1 MSYNAPSVKTAL
13 SQQEIY
19 SLVAP
24 DLERVEEELEAYSKS
39 SVGLISEIGRYLIEA
54 GGKRVRPALL
64 LLTARMLG
72 QVSPSTIRMAAV
84 VELIHNATLV
94 HDDVID
100 ESDTRRGRPSAN
112 TQWGNPMTVLAGDWL
127 YMQSFAVAIK
137 EKSFDVL
144 TTLIDITQKMVEG
157 ELLQLTVLG
166 RSDVS
171 AQKLLDIAERKTA
184 YLFSGCLRLPAL
196 LAGENAASVEKL
208 TRIGM
213 DMGMSF
219 QLVDDLLD
227 LTSTR
232 EAMGKPVA
240 SDLKEGKVTLPL
252 YYAIEADV
260 PEVSTKIQQV
270 LDEGE
275 HTTVAVEE
283 ILGFADRVD
292 GVDRTRKLAAEYAG
306 RAVAA
311 LESFPS
317 SVYRDAIINIPDFI
331 LNRSS

>member
-13 SQQEIY
+13 TQQEIY
-19 SLVAP
+19 SLVAA
-24 DLERVEEELEAYSKS
+24 DLERVEEELEGYSKS
-39 SVGLISEIGRYLIEA
+39 SVDPISEIGRYLIEA

-72 QVSPSTIRMAAV
+72 EVSPSTIRMAAV

-112 TQWGNPMTVLAGDWL
+112 TRWGNPMTVLAGDWL
-127 YMQSFAVAIK
+127 YMQSFAVALR
-137 EKSFDVL
+137 EESFDVL

-157 ELLQLTVLG
+157 ELMQLEILG

-171 AQKLLDIAERKTA
+171 AQELLDIAERKTA
-184 YLFSGCLRLPAL
+184 YLFSGCLRLPAI
-196 LAGENAASVEKL
+196 LAGEDAVSVEKL

-213 DMGMSF
+213 NMGMSF

-227 LTSTR
+227 LTSTP

-252 YYAIEADV
+252 YYAIEAEV
-260 PEVSTKIQQV
+260 PEASAKIQQV

-275 HTTVAVEE
+275 FTTVAVEE

-292 GVDRTRKLAAEYAG
+292 GVDRTRDLAAEYAG
-306 RAVAA
+306 RAIAA
-311 LESFPS
+311 LESLPP
-317 SVYRDAIINIPDFI
+317 SVYRDAIVNIPEFI
-331 LNRSS
+331 LNRKS